1 MGKLGEVA
9 GEELGHAEGAD
20 ALVAEDLQGR
30 SRELLSRHSV
40 LIIRILYAKG

>member
-20 ALVAEDLQGR
+20 ALVAEDLQGKKPGLTLR
-30 SRELLSRHSV
+30 V
-40 LIIRILYAKG
+40 FIK